1 MEVQE
6 LTLQEM
12 TEVNGGLLGLLGS
25 SCCKDRCCDDDCGD
39 GLNIDV
45 KLKLSIGICL

>member
-12 TEVNGGLLGLLGS
+12 KEVNGGLLGGIVCCLLDCLFDCDGHDGRDG
-25 SCCKDRCCDDDCGD
+25 KDGDDCD
-39 GLNIDV
+39 S
-45 KLKLSIGICL
+45 KRY

>member
-6 LTLQEM
+6 LTIQEM

-25 SCCKDRCCDDDCGD
+25 SCCKDRCDDDDCG
-39 GLNIDV
+39 GIEV
-45 KLKLSIGICL
+45 KVKLSIGICL